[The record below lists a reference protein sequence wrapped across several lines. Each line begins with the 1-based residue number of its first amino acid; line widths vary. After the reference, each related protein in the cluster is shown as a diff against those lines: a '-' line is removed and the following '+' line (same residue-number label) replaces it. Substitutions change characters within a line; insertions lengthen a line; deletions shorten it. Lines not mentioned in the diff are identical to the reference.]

1 MKCGT
6 CGRETLPDGDCYGC
20 ECDRLRATSRRV
32 AQILIDAVGSDGT
45 MNVEVVALWRA
56 VARTAE
62 LEAENERLQECNTTV
77 QASWHRQVRRVEAQ
91 RDEALAEVERLRAAS
106 ARVNQLR
113 SVLQSLEPWTGLPV
127 AAVLTVL
134 REKVK

>member
-91 RDEALAEVERLRAAS
+91 RDEALTEVERLRAAS
-106 ARVNQLR
+106 AK
-113 SVLQSLEPWTGLPV
+113 ED
-127 AAVLTVL
+127 
-134 REKVK
+134 